1 GFWVDERVDGGL
13 WRRDGN
19 LYAIAKWFERRL
31 LLGADHV
38 VSLTHA
44 AVGEMER
51 FDYLQGCMPPV
62 TVIPTCADLARF
74 VPMDGRRDPQGF
86 TLGYVGSA
94 GTWYLFDATVLAFR
108 YLQALQP
115 HAKFLIVNRNEH
127 NLIRTKL
134 HAGGLNLL
142 NVEIQRA
149 DPEEIPQLMAKM
161 DATVFFIKPVFS
173 KQASAPTKLG
183 EFLGCGIPVLSNA
196 GVGDMAQILRQD
208 GVGIAVDATD
218 ELSIRQGVSDL
229 LALCDEPDIRQR
241 CVDSARRHFSL
252 EEGVARYAAIYR
264 ELADV

>member
-1 GFWVDERVDGGL
+1 
-13 WRRDGN
+13 
-19 LYAIAKWFERRL
+19 
-31 LLGADHV
+31 
-38 VSLTHA
+38 
-44 AVGEMER
+44 
-51 FDYLQGCMPPV
+51 
-62 TVIPTCADLARF
+62 
-74 VPMDGRRDPQGF
+74 
-86 TLGYVGSA
+86 
-94 GTWYLFDATVLAFR
+94 
-108 YLQALQP
+108 
-115 HAKFLIVNRNEH
+115 
-127 NLIRTKL
+127 
-134 HAGGLNLL
+134 LNLL